1 MTEAENIYN
10 LLKYDIE
17 ELIEPYV
24 INELRDATVEVKGE
38 TLPVYQW
45 FQRNDITNESF
56 RKVLKNMVM
65 NKCKKLFT
73 TLFPDPLAP
82 PLKNKTDETLMMYKP
97 TKKAEKERVKLLE
110 LREERDRNYG
120 SLMDNVYIK
129 VSKGEYPNWNKI
141 DEKINILVQK

>member
-17 ELIEPYV
+17 ELMEPYV
-24 INELRDATVEVKGE
+24 INELRDATIEVKGE

-73 TLFPDPLAP
+73 SLFPDSFAP
-82 PLKNKTDETLMMYKP
+82 PLKNKTDETLMMNKP
-97 TKKAEKERVKLLE
+97 TKKAKKAAYERYKLLE
-110 LREERDRNYG
+110 
-120 SLMDNVYIK
+120 
-129 VSKGEYPNWNKI
+129 
-141 DEKINILVQK
+141 

>member
-1 MTEAENIYN
+1 MTEAVNIYN

-73 TLFPDPLAP
+73 SLFPDPLA

-110 LREERDRNYG
+110 LREQRDRNYG

-129 VSKGEYPNWNKI
+129 VSNG
-141 DEKINILVQK
+141 

>member
-1 MTEAENIYN
+1 MTEAEKIYN

-17 ELIEPYV
+17 EFIEPYV
-24 INELRDATVEVKGE
+24 INELRRTSVEVKGE

-73 TLFPDPLAP
+73 SLFPDSFAP
-82 PLKNKTDETLMMYKP
+82 PLKNKTDEMLMMNKP
-97 TKKAEKERVKLLE
+97 TKKANKAEKERVKLLE
-110 LREERDRNYG
+110 LRE
-120 SLMDNVYIK
+120 
-129 VSKGEYPNWNKI
+129 
-141 DEKINILVQK
+141 Q

>member
-1 MTEAENIYN
+1 MTEAVNIYN

-24 INELRDATVEVKGE
+24 INELRDATVEGSLSSGPSTLKGE

-45 FQRNDITNESF
+45 FQRNDITNVSF

-73 TLFPDPLAP
+73 SLFPDSFAP
-82 PLKNKTDETLMMYKP
+82 PLKNKTDETLMMNKP

-110 LREERDRNYG
+110 L
-120 SLMDNVYIK
+120 SLSIDHK
-129 VSKGEYPNWNKI
+129 V
-141 DEKINILVQK
+141 